1 MEMAWLQEIERRRRE
16 AGGRSLAEAE
26 RGGGGG
32 AREREQ
38 ERMVVA
44 QQSERPRSMHHLDR
58 RQLLNEQVRTAGVCP
73 MDCVYVVA
81 QSCCAVLCV
90 ETGR

>member
-26 RGGGGG
+26 RGGG

-58 RQLLNEQVRTAGVCP
+58 RQLLNEQVRSACMCP
-73 MDCVYVVA
+73 MDCV
-81 QSCCAVLCV
+81 
-90 ETGR
+90 